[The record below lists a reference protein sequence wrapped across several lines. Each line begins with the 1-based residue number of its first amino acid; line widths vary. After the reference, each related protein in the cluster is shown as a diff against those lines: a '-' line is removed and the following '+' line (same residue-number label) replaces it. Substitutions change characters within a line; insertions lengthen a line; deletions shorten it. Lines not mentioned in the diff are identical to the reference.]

1 MFKQINFKALVGAV
15 ASLGVAYITA
25 TGAILNYV
33 KFEDPLNEM
42 AFCVLSL
49 MLALGLPR
57 PPQGPILE

>member
-1 MFKQINFKALVGAV
+1 MINKINFKALAGAV

-25 TGAILNYV
+25 AGAILNYV

-49 MLALGLPR
+49 MLALGCIINLKK
-57 PPQGPILE
+57 